1 MTQPIIL
8 LGAGGHGGV
17 VLDALMLCGANIVG
31 ICDPALDASAKG
43 TGGLPLLESE
53 RLAESHPPTRY
64 DIANGVGFMPG
75 QTSRRALFEN
85 MRDLGYAFAGVRHP
99 SAVIA
104 GSTTL
109 GDGVQIMAGAIIQNG
124 CDIGANAIINTGAQI
139 DHGCIIGGQS
149 HICPGVI
156 LSGDVVVG
164 EGAFV
169 GAGAVIVNGTRI
181 GRGAV
186 IGAGAVVTRDVED
199 NGRVV
204 TPLTRDLAT

>member
-99 SAVIA
+99 VLRFIPMRLKSFRNTVPICLPSSAH
-104 GSTTL
+104 L
-109 GDGVQIMAGAIIQNG
+109 LMALKLLFV
-124 CDIGANAIINTGAQI
+124 
-139 DHGCIIGGQS
+139 S
-149 HICPGVI
+149 SI
-156 LSGDVVVG
+156 LRITPSL
-164 EGAFV
+164 FP
-169 GAGAVIVNGTRI
+169 TR
-181 GRGAV
+181 
-186 IGAGAVVTRDVED
+186 
-199 NGRVV
+199 
-204 TPLTRDLAT
+204 LT